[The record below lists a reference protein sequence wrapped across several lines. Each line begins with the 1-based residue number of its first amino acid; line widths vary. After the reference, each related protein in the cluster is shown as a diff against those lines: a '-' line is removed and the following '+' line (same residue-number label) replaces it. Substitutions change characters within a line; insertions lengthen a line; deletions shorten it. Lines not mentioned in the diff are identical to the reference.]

1 MAIGDAITMIAN
13 AITAKRI
20 CGLNAIQKLEQPQ
33 PVEYSKPN

>member
-1 MAIGDAITMIAN
+1 MADAMTMIAN

-20 CGLNAIQKLEQPQ
+20 CGLNAIQKLKQPQ